1 MAFLM
6 FPILGENLCSTSS
19 SSATAEQQS
28 CIDHY
33 CYGELPTSSAL
44 QVTKIWFG
52 SFSQQNQLSRILEYL
67 RCLPTSRQWQTKMLN
82 IGDELLEI
90 CRHQRKLLLA
100 LLFEE
105 KKKKPP
111 DTTIKQQG
119 RPKHFSLKIL
129 QKPSN
134 LIQI

>member
-44 QVTKIWFG
+44 LVTKTWFR
-52 SFSQQNQLSRILEYL
+52 SFSL
-67 RCLPTSRQWQTKMLN
+67 RTK
-82 IGDELLEI
+82 LLEMSTNFMLTCYTDWI
-90 CRHQRKLLLA
+90 W
-100 LLFEE
+100 
-105 KKKKPP
+105 
-111 DTTIKQQG
+111 I
-119 RPKHFSLKIL
+119 
-129 QKPSN
+129 
-134 LIQI
+134 